1 MKEEHAT
8 SLRMRDSA
16 TELATEEVLA
26 YLGRHPDFFLHHED
40 ILCELELPHRAGTAV
55 SLVERQVSLL
65 RERNIESR
73 QRLSRLLDHARDN
86 DELFTKTRQ
95 LILALL
101 EAGTLEQLSQ
111 SLVQSIRREFGVEHC
126 RLLLVSDHDSR
137 WSEGGE
143 RITRD
148 DAESTLKSMFRPGKP
163 IVGPLRPQERA
174 LLFAAA
180 AETVHS
186 AVVVPVGTGT
196 PLALLAAGSSDA
208 RRFHGEMG
216 TLFMEFI
223 GDALQRLLPR
233 FAEHT

>member
-1 MKEEHAT
+1 M
-8 SLRMRDSA
+8 
-16 TELATEEVLA
+16 V
-26 YLGRHPDFFLHHED
+26 
-40 ILCELELPHRAGTAV
+40 
-55 SLVERQVSLL
+55 
-65 RERNIESR
+65 
-73 QRLSRLLDHARDN
+73 
-86 DELFTKTRQ
+86 
-95 LILALL
+95 
-101 EAGTLEQLSQ
+101 
-111 SLVQSIRREFGVEHC
+111 
-126 RLLLVSDHDSR
+126 
-137 WSEGGE
+137 
-143 RITRD
+143 
-148 DAESTLKSMFRPGKP
+148 RPGKP

-233 FAEHT
+233 FVENP

>member
-26 YLGRHPDFFLHHED
+26 YLGRHPDFFLHHEN

-143 RITRD
+143 RISRD
-148 DAESTLKSMFRPGKP
+148 AAEATLKSMFRPGKP
-163 IVGPLRPQERA
+163 IVGPLRPQERE
-174 LLFAAA
+174 LLFATD
-180 AETVHS
+180 AEAVHS
-186 AVVVPVGTGT
+186 AVVVPLGIDT
-196 PLALLAAGSSDA
+196 PSALLVAGSGDA

-216 TLFMEFI
+216 TLFLEFI